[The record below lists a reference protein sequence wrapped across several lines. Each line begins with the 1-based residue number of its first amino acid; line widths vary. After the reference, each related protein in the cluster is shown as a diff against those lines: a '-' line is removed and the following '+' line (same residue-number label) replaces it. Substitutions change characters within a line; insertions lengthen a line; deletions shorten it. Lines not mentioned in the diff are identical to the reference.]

1 MVQMSIGDLSISHW
15 SQINNRRLKI
25 NIQSLSQELS
35 TGKVANLH
43 TATGG
48 DFKNLSSL
56 EGDLSNLNSYKLSNT
71 EASLFTETVQR
82 SLTKIQ
88 DTTSEIS
95 SALMLAASSDSASM
109 VQVTTSD
116 ARSRFISIVSVLNS
130 QVGNRAL
137 FAGAE
142 TGNSALISAEDILTN
157 IKASI
162 VTETTASGVEAAVSS
177 WFDDLG
183 GGFETIAY
191 QGSEKFLAPFRLG
204 PNDTTSL
211 NIRADSQELR
221 DLLKGFALAALVADG
236 ALLGNP
242 SERLEIT
249 RSAASRLLNSE
260 DSLTEMRANIG
271 SVEARIESAQAR
283 NNSEASALEIAR
295 SEILG
300 VDPYKSATELQSIQT
315 QLEMLYAMTAK
326 ISKLS
331 LVDYI

>member
-1 MVQMSIGDLSISHW
+1 
-15 SQINNRRLKI
+15 
-25 NIQSLSQELS
+25 
-35 TGKVANLH
+35 
-43 TATGG
+43 
-48 DFKNLSSL
+48 
-56 EGDLSNLNSYKLSNT
+56 
-71 EASLFTETVQR
+71 
-82 SLTKIQ
+82 
-88 DTTSEIS
+88 
-95 SALMLAASSDSASM
+95 M

-271 SVEARIESAQAR
+271 SVEARIESAKAR